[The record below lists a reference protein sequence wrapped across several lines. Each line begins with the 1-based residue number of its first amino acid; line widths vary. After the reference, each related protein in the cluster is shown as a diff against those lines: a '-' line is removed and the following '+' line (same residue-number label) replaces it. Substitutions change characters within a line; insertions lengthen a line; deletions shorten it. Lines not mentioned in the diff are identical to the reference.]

1 MFEGLIERLIL
12 AYFGEYIENLD
23 KNKLSLGLWSG
34 ILNLEDI
41 TIKSSSINKMKLPFK
56 FIFGKIKKLSL
67 NIPWKQNFSVP
78 TVITIENIHI
88 VLRVITKPN
97 NWNYNNYN
105 SFENKIYY
113 LLKFGNEQIIQ

>member
-12 AYFGEYIENLD
+12 AYFGDYIENLD

-56 FIFGKIKKLSL
+56 FIFGK
-67 NIPWKQNFSVP
+67 
-78 TVITIENIHI
+78 
-88 VLRVITKPN
+88 
-97 NWNYNNYN
+97 
-105 SFENKIYY
+105 
-113 LLKFGNEQIIQ
+113 